1 MAVTG
6 TVTTAGL
13 IVTGHQGGD
22 GSASRGK
29 GLGGTK
35 GTRGSWKGDVP
46 GRLGPQPASEWKKHF
61 YFISRGNNAGM

>member
-29 GLGGTK
+29 GLGGTVTK
-35 GTRGSWKGDVP
+35 GTRGSWKGGVP
-46 GRLGPQPASEWKKHF
+46 PAGAAAGERMEEALLLHL
-61 YFISRGNNAGM
+61 SR